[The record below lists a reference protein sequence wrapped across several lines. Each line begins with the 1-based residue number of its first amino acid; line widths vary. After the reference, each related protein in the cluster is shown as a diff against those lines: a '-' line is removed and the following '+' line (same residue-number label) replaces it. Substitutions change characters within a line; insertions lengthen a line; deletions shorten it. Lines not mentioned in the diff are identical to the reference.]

1 MRLCRFRADS
11 DSLRQ
16 QLLKWLL
23 IPMVILLLLNI
34 ALVYKF
40 GHDSANRRHDRF
52 LLDASKILL
61 DQLYANAGRVEFDIH
76 SGALNVLNRD
86 KADQVYYSIS
96 DPGRKYQFGSPDLP
110 APPEKPGATPLYYLA
125 NYAGHPVRMMAAVL
139 PDSGVPG
146 GQVVVMVAKT
156 LALYHERSQEW
167 VWRVLPTQFL
177 LVVFMGIMVWWGV
190 GRGLRPLVQ
199 MRDEVA
205 SRSSQ
210 DLRPLEEHKV
220 VAEVRPLIRGFN
232 NLLGRLEESLAQQKR
247 FIADAA
253 HQLHTPIAGL
263 KAQAELALQL
273 DDPAET
279 RHSLQ
284 QMHTATVQTAHLV
297 RQLLALSRAEP
308 EAQKHDFASQLDW
321 VALVKQTTTHWVQT
335 ALQKNIDLG
344 FEASDATFAMPGNE
358 FLLVEMLN
366 NVIDNAMRYTPDNGR
381 VTVRIMRGSD
391 RLVVEVEDNGAGIP
405 EDQRERVFERFYR
418 VLGSNQTGCGLGLA
432 IVREIAARHG
442 GEVVIQKGAGGIGTL
457 VKLGFPIRKREATA

>member
-1 MRLCRFRADS
+1 MKFYKFWAGS

-16 QLLKWLL
+16 QLLKWVLV
-23 IPMVILLLLNI
+23 PMVILLLLNI

-40 GHDSANRRHDRF
+40 GRDSANRRHDRF

-61 DQLYANAGRVEFDIH
+61 DQLYTKAGRVEFDIH
-76 SGALNVLNRD
+76 SGALNMLNRD
-86 KADQVYYSIS
+86 EADQVYYSLS
-96 DPGRKYQFGSPDLP
+96 DLRREYQFGSPDLP
-110 APPEKPGATPLYYLA
+110 ASPEKPGATPLYYLA
-125 NYAGHPVRMMAAVL
+125 NYAGHPVRMMAALL
-139 PDSGVPG
+139 PEPDVPG
-146 GQVVVMVAKT
+146 GQVVVVVAKT
-156 LALYHERSQEW
+156 LKLYHERSQEW
-167 VWRVLPTQFL
+167 VWRVLPAQFF

-190 GRGLRPLVQ
+190 GRGLRPLLQV
-199 MRDEVA
+199 RDEVA
-205 SRSSQ
+205 SRSSR
-210 DLRPLEEHKV
+210 DLRPLEEKKV

-232 NLLGRLEESLAQQKR
+232 NLLARLDESLTQQKR
-247 FIADAA
+247 FVADAA

-297 RQLLALSRAEP
+297 RQLLSLARAEP
-308 EAQKHDFASQLDW
+308 EAQRRDIAPQLDW
-321 VALVKQTTTHWVQT
+321 VALVKQTTTNWVQT

-344 FEASDATFAMPGNE
+344 FEATDATFAMPGNG

-366 NVIDNAMRYTPDNGR
+366 NVIDNALRYTPDNGR
-381 VTVRIMRGSD
+381 VTVRVMRGTE
-391 RLVVEVEDNGAGIP
+391 RLLIEVEDNGKGIP

-432 IVREIAARHG
+432 IVREIALRHG
-442 GEVVIQKGAGGIGTL
+442 GEVAIQKGAGGLGTL
-457 VKLGFPIRKREATA
+457 VTLGFPIQKRETTV

>member
-1 MRLCRFRADS
+1 MKLYRFWADS

-16 QLLKWLL
+16 QLLKWVLV
-23 IPMVILLLLNI
+23 PMVILLLLNI

-40 GHDSANRRHDRF
+40 GRDSANRRHDRF

-61 DQLYANAGRVEFDIH
+61 DQLYTKAGRVEFDIH
-76 SGALNVLNRD
+76 SGALNMLNRD
-86 KADQVYYSIS
+86 EADQVYYSLS
-96 DPGRKYQFGSPDLP
+96 DLRREYQFGSPDLP
-110 APPEKPGATPLYYLA
+110 ASPEKPGATPLYYLA
-125 NYAGHPVRMMAAVL
+125 NYAGHPVRMMAALL
-139 PDSGVPG
+139 PEPDVPG
-146 GQVVVMVAKT
+146 GQVVVVVAKT
-156 LALYHERSQEW
+156 LKLYHERSQEW
-167 VWRVLPTQFL
+167 VWRVLPAQFF

-190 GRGLRPLVQ
+190 GRGLRPLLQV
-199 MRDEVA
+199 RDEVA
-205 SRSSQ
+205 SRSSR
-210 DLRPLEEHKV
+210 DLRPLEEKKV

-232 NLLGRLEESLAQQKR
+232 NLLARLDESLTQQKR
-247 FIADAA
+247 FVADAA

-297 RQLLALSRAEP
+297 RQLLSLARAEP
-308 EAQKHDFASQLDW
+308 EAQKHDIASQLDW
-321 VALVKQTTTHWVQT
+321 VALVKQTTTNWVQT

-344 FEASDATFAMPGNE
+344 FEAADATFAMPGNG

-366 NVIDNAMRYTPDNGR
+366 NVIDNALRYTPDNGR
-381 VTVRIMRGSD
+381 VTVRVMRGTE
-391 RLVVEVEDNGAGIP
+391 RLLIEVEDNGKGIP

-432 IVREIAARHG
+432 IVREIALRHG
-442 GEVVIQKGAGGIGTL
+442 GEVAIQKGAGGLGTL
-457 VKLGFPIRKREATA
+457 VTLGFPIQKRETTV